1 MIPTSY
7 EKIYGAAM
15 SHLDPSSLSKSNKT
29 AKIILK
35 DLSDI
40 KKMKKQGAK
49 KNQKIEKLIFFIVQT
64 LRRLDPDHLI
74 ETTSIWVLINLVE
87 VNASFSRKVMMAAGI
102 PGVLYGILNSHSL
115 AGATR
120 KYASDLCM
128 YLAQGEETHEKLE
141 VKFGMMDS
149 LAESS
154 SLEQPSVLS
163 NENEFEGMPG
173 FLGNRGS
180 MSYVDSLLSS
190 HSTVTRNSAPFVP
203 YVVNDENAAA
213 LSRIFDD
220 RGAVNVSKEQVFME
234 TVASQL
240 PGPTGLDNLAPEQR
254 ERLASPARGTRGGID
269 HHENESLMD
278 QSVGSADSSFESAF
292 GRNSMFSSRPK
303 IDDLGSGYNNEQI
316 RQMKGSTLF
325 KLQNESLRENRNR
338 ESAKELHREKRK
350 FQSPGGFS
358 QFPMGDIN
366 SAAHSQDRDDNT
378 IASPVSYLDGPKAA
392 SAVHRDHRDGMYG
405 LNSPDSEF
413 RSPGTRG
420 GGSPYKSPVTNNI
433 LPTTTATDFLF
444 ELDPLGTDNNFNKLP
459 AQKLVS
465 EVNDDEESLLS
476 ISMSEV
482 DEDEYEE
489 EEEIQADEMSPPKRP
504 AKRLRIRAEKL
515 LDQRF
520 IQGLF
525 TKKMGMKATQ
535 TFLTKLQDLL
545 ELVDTEKT
553 GYVAWG
559 SFGRVLVNIAPAHVL
574 RKDVEDFLDAQVE
587 NDEDLVNYR
596 EFIISG
602 KITIV
607 EKVNGRSILP
617 INGWLE
623 RQKLYS
629 GDASTWTWKNHL
641 KWYNERKREAV
652 VWLMRRS
659 TRAQV
664 QEVVL
669 GNAKDFLYNE
679 GKKGKA
685 VSFLLH
691 CGYMAKN
698 ALSVRKAAKKRLVLR
713 AYKARMLRNRVS
725 DAYQYLSVLAV
736 KVKFM
741 EEVAAAKNKSIKI
754 EDVLTGHAP
763 QRGYEILYETR
774 NKMLMAKS
782 GLLERAGHALAHSA
796 AQDEAQASLAME
808 AKRVLTQ
815 LILVERARQWLL
827 EKAQFYHEYCCEQD
841 NTLLYLKRK
850 GRWALEYFDRQSAAL
865 PWLIQRGKDALAHNK
880 LQEDTFSGLIA
891 TGKFKLNLLNNRE
904 YALAYCKTRRYNAE
918 ALIENQKEAI
928 KYLRGKVALLES
940 NVQFVKDHEKWLYDR
955 GRASIVHADSQR
967 KAVRRLQYQGGRARV
982 VHRKLVN
989 AFIDLHQTGQQARI
1003 TNFNKLWPGLGGQ
1016 GANMSRLNDE
1026 IVRIRKK
1033 NKEVR
1038 KMRNADETLRGVDNK
1053 EARWKV
1059 ELQDTFTLLTK
1070 NVFMPGESVNDKKN
1084 VLDIERE
1091 PKISRINFMRLMKE
1105 GELLKMTKDQ
1115 MNKAWKEMDPLAV
1128 GFLSFQDV
1136 WDWFEIH
1143 AFDRHRDVFLKS
1155 NGIKYFTFTMPDII
1169 PVHEQALFVFK
1180 ARFAIQEKRMISG
1193 EESSDEEE
1201 DSESDSDD
1209 EDSEPE
1215 DKETEAI
1222 ELNDFDKAFENLIE
1236 QHKPAKLRDFAATDG
1251 EDGEGKGDGGED

>member
-1 MIPTSY
+1 MTSY
-7 EKIYGAAM
+7 DKIYSAATA
-15 SHLDPSSLSKSNKT
+15 HLDPSSLSKSNKT

-35 DLSDI
+35 DLADI
-40 KKMKKQGAK
+40 KKMKKQGGK
-49 KNQKIEKLIFFIVQT
+49 RNQKIEKLVFFIVQT

-74 ETTSIWVLINLVE
+74 ETTSIWVLINLIE
-87 VNASFSRKVMMAAGI
+87 ISAAFSRKVMMASGV

-141 VKFGMMDS
+141 VTVGMMDS

-154 SLEQPSVLS
+154 LDQPSMSS

-173 FLGNRGS
+173 FLVNKGS

-254 ERLASPARGTRGGID
+254 ELLGSPARGTRGGID
-269 HHENESLMD
+269 QENESLMD
-278 QSVGSADSSFESAF
+278 ESTGSADTSMESAF
-292 GRNSMFSSRPK
+292 GKNSMFSSRPK
-303 IDDLGSGYNNEQI
+303 IEDLGRGYTSGAQ
-316 RQMKGSTLF
+316 RPMKGSTLF
-325 KLQNESLRENRNR
+325 KLQNQSLRDNRNR
-338 ESAKELHREKRK
+338 ESAKELYREKQK

-358 QFPMGDIN
+358 QFQMGDIN
-366 SAAHSQDRDDNT
+366 SMRDDNT
-378 IASPVSYLDGPKAA
+378 IPSQVSYLDGVKAA
-392 SAVHRDHRDGMYG
+392 SAVHRDHQDDVYG

-413 RSPGTRG
+413 KGNMSPMSVRG
-420 GGSPYKSPVTNNI
+420 PGSSFKSPVTNNI
-433 LPTTTATDFLF
+433 VPNTTATDFLF
-444 ELDPLGTDNNFNKLP
+444 SLDPLGQEEGFNKLP
-459 AQKLVS
+459 APKLVS

-476 ISMSEV
+476 ISMSEM
-482 DEDEYEE
+482 DEE
-489 EEEIQADEMSPPKRP
+489 EEVEEEVDQSYEESSPKRVS
-504 AKRLRIRAEKL
+504 KKLRIRAEKL

-525 TKKMGMKATQ
+525 AKKMGMKATQ
-535 TFLTKLQDLL
+535 TFLTKMQDLL
-545 ELVDTEKT
+545 ELVDTEQT
-553 GYVAWG
+553 GYVPWG
-559 SFGRVLVNIAPAHVL
+559 SFGRVLVNIAPPHML
-574 RKDVEDFLDAQVE
+574 RSDVEAFLDAQVE
-587 NDEDLVNYR
+587 HNEDLINYR

-602 KITIV
+602 KVTIV
-607 EKVNGRSILP
+607 EKKHGRSVLP

-669 GNAKDFLYNE
+669 GKAKDFLYNE
-679 GKKGKA
+679 GKRAKA
-685 VSFLLH
+685 VNFLLN
-691 CGYMAKN
+691 CGYKAKN
-698 ALSVRKAAKKRLVLR
+698 ALAVRKESKRRLMLR

-725 DAYQYLSVLAV
+725 DAYQYLSVLAG

-741 EEVAAAKNKSIKI
+741 EEVAAAKGKQIKI
-754 EDVLTGHAP
+754 EDVLTEHAP

-774 NKMLMAKS
+774 NKHIMAKQ
-782 GLLERAGHALAHSA
+782 GLLSRAKHALEHSA
-796 AQDEAQASLAME
+796 RQDAAQEQLALE

-827 EKAQFYHEYCCEQD
+827 EKAQFYHAYCCEQD

-850 GRWALEYFDRQSAAL
+850 GRWALAYFDRQAAAL
-865 PWLIQRGKDALAHNK
+865 PWLIQRGRDALAHNK
-880 LQEDTFSGLIA
+880 LQEDTFAGLIK
-891 TGKFKLNLLNNRE
+891 TGRFKLNLLNNRE
-904 YALAYCKTRRYNAE
+904 YALAYCKNRRYNAE

-928 KYLRGKVALLES
+928 KYLRGKVALLEG
-940 NVQFVKDHEKWLYDR
+940 NVQFVRDHEKWLYDR
-955 GRASIVHADSQR
+955 GQAAILHVDFQR

-989 AFIDLHQTGQQARI
+989 AFIDLHQIGQQARI
-1003 TNFNKLWPGLGGQ
+1003 TNFNKLWPALGGQ

-1026 IVRIRKK
+1026 IRRIRTK
-1033 NKEVR
+1033 NQELR
-1038 KMRNADETLRGVDNK
+1038 ATRDADETLKGAENK

-1059 ELQDTFTLLTK
+1059 ELQDAFTLLTK
-1070 NVFMPGESVNDKKN
+1070 NVFMPGETVNDKKN

-1091 PKISRINFMRLMKE
+1091 PKISRINFLRLMKD
-1105 GELLKMTKDQ
+1105 GDLLHMTKDQ
-1115 MNKAWKEMDPLAV
+1115 INKSWKEMDPQAV
-1128 GFLSFQDV
+1128 GFLGFQDV

-1143 AFDRHRDVFLKS
+1143 AFDRHREVFLKS
-1155 NGIKYFTFTMPDII
+1155 RGKKYFNFTMPEIV

-1180 ARFAIQEKRMISG
+1180 ARFAVQERRMVSG

-1215 DKETEAI
+1215 EEAEAPM
-1222 ELNDFDKAFENLIE
+1222 ELNDFDKAFEKLIE
-1236 QHKPAKLRDFAATDG
+1236 QHKPAKLQTF
-1251 EDGEGKGDGGED
+1251 EVVEEGEGKEEGGEEEEGEDT

>member
-1 MIPTSY
+1 MTTSY
-7 EKIYGAAM
+7 EKIYSAATA
-15 SHLDPSSLSKSNKT
+15 HLDPSSLSKSNKT

-35 DLSDI
+35 DLADI

-74 ETTSIWVLINLVE
+74 ETTSIWVLINLIE
-87 VNASFSRKVMMAAGI
+87 ISAAFARKAMMAAGI

-141 VKFGMMDS
+141 VTVGMMDS

-154 SLEQPSVLS
+154 LEQPSMSS
-163 NENEFEGMPG
+163 NENEFQGMPG

-180 MSYVDSLLSS
+180 MSYVESLLSS

-203 YVVNDENAAA
+203 YVVNDENAEA
-213 LSRIFDD
+213 LNRIFDD
-220 RGAVNVSKEQVFME
+220 RGAVNVSREQVFME

-254 ERLASPARGTRGGID
+254 DQLSSPARGTRGGID
-269 HHENESLMD
+269 DQDNESFID
-278 QSVGSADSSFESAF
+278 QSIGSADTGMESAF
-292 GRNSMFSSRPK
+292 GKNSMFSSRPK
-303 IDDLGSGYNNEQI
+303 IEDLGAGYNSGAQ
-316 RQMKGSTLF
+316 RPMKGSTLF
-325 KLQNESLRENRNR
+325 KLQNPSLRDNRNR
-338 ESAKELHREKRK
+338 ESAKELHRENQK
-350 FQSPGGFS
+350 FQSPGGFG
-358 QFPMGDIN
+358 QFQMGDIN
-366 SAAHSQDRDDNT
+366 SMRDDNT
-378 IASPVSYLDGPKAA
+378 IPSQVSYLDHDIKAA
-392 SAVHRDHRDGMYG
+392 SAVHRDHQDDVYG

-413 RSPGTRG
+413 KGNMSPLGMKG
-420 GGSPYKSPVTNNI
+420 PGSAFKSPVTNNI
-433 LPTTTATDFLF
+433 LPMTTATDFLF
-444 ELDPLGTDNNFNKLP
+444 SLDPLGQEEGFNKLP
-459 AQKLVS
+459 APKLVS

-476 ISMSEV
+476 ISMSEM
-482 DEDEYEE
+482 DEDEDEE
-489 EEEIQADEMSPPKRP
+489 EEEAQPNEESSPKRT
-504 AKRLRIRAEKL
+504 AKKLRIRAEKL

-525 TKKMGMKATQ
+525 AKKMGMKATQ
-535 TFLTKLQDLL
+535 TFLKKLQDLL

-553 GYVAWG
+553 GYVPWG
-559 SFGRVLVNIAPAHVL
+559 SFGRVLVNIAPAHML
-574 RKDVEDFLDAQVE
+574 RKDVETFLDAQVE
-587 NDEDLVNYR
+587 HDEDLINYG

-607 EKVNGRSILP
+607 EKKHGRSVLP

-641 KWYNERKREAV
+641 KWYNERQREAV

-669 GNAKDFLYNE
+669 GKAKDFLYNE
-679 GKKGKA
+679 GKRAKA

-691 CGYMAKN
+691 CGYKAKN
-698 ALSVRKAAKKRLVLR
+698 ALASRKESKRRLMLR

-725 DAYQYLSVLAV
+725 DAYQYLSVLAG

-741 EEVAAAKNKSIKI
+741 EEVAASKGKKIKI
-754 EDVLTGHAP
+754 EDVLTDHAP

-774 NKMLMAKS
+774 NKHIMAKE
-782 GLLERAGHALAHSA
+782 GLLKRAKHALKHSA
-796 AQDEAQASLAME
+796 NQDAAQAQLALE

-815 LILVERARQWLL
+815 LVLVERARQWLF
-827 EKAQFYHEYCCEQD
+827 EKAAFYHAYCCEQD

-850 GRWALEYFDRQSAAL
+850 GKWALAYFDRQAAAL
-865 PWLIQRGKDALAHNK
+865 PWLMQRGRDALAHNK
-880 LQEDTFSGLIA
+880 LQEDTMTGLIK
-891 TGKFKLNLLNNRE
+891 TGRFKLNLLNNRE
-904 YALAYCKTRRYNAE
+904 HAIAYCKTRRYNAE

-928 KYLRGKVALLES
+928 KYLRGKVALLEG
-940 NVQFVKDHEKWLYDR
+940 NIQLVKDQEQWLYDR
-955 GRASIVHADSQR
+955 GQSAIVHVDLQR

-1003 TNFNKLWPGLGGQ
+1003 ANFNKLWPGLGGQ

-1033 NKEVR
+1033 NREVR
-1038 KMRNADETLRGVDNK
+1038 HARDADETLKGADNK

-1059 ELQDTFTLLTK
+1059 ELQDAFTLLTK
-1070 NVFMPGESVNDKKN
+1070 NVFMPGETVNDKKN

-1091 PKISRINFMRLMKE
+1091 PKISRINFLRLMKD
-1105 GELLKMTKDQ
+1105 GHLLRMTKDQ
-1115 MNKAWKEMDPLAV
+1115 TNKAWKEMDPQAV
-1128 GFLSFQDV
+1128 GFLGFQDV

-1143 AFDRHRDVFLKS
+1143 AFERHREVFLKS
-1155 NGIKYFTFTMPDII
+1155 KGKKYFTFTMPNIVS
-1169 PVHEQALFVFK
+1169 VHEQALFVFK
-1180 ARFAIQEKRMISG
+1180 ARFAVQERRMVSG

-1209 EDSEPE
+1209 DDSEPE
-1215 DKETEAI
+1215 EEEEAPTE
-1222 ELNDFDKAFENLIE
+1222 LSDFDKAFEKLID
-1236 QHKPAKLRDFAATDG
+1236 QHKPAMLRSYA
-1251 EDGEGKGDGGED
+1251 EDGDGKEEDGGEGEEG